1 MKCIV
6 NVGTV
11 FAALG
16 LCLACGSAED
26 VTTTEPGAA
35 LEQATP
41 GNATPADSAGADSLA
56 PQVGLL
62 HEFDAEGVHFRFL
75 DSEGDL
81 LIAFH
86 RPQLTP
92 LPAVRGQQGEQLTL
106 LEIYLALQPEGVPDQ
121 RLLDD
126 HIAQSAYLGRPDAS
140 MHAAFIEPPSVEKN
154 LQDDCI
160 GIAAGFTGGTFVSPF
175 YTKGDLLSFQNDSC
189 TSARSSNGELG
200 YMMHEACNINPSA
213 VNQTVEFAKKTGS
226 FGSFIFQYST
236 VLGPGSSS
244 GIIQNTGN
252 RTTRFDLRAKVTTAP
267 TFNTRLAC
275 GTFAEAR

>member
-16 LCLACGSAED
+16 VCMACGSAED
-26 VTTTEPGAA
+26 VTTTEPGTA
-35 LEQATP
+35 LEAAAP
-41 GNATPADSAGADSLA
+41 ERAAVDSASTDSLA

-81 LIAFH
+81 LIAFS
-86 RPQLTP
+86 RPHLTP
-92 LPAVRGQQGEQLTL
+92 LPAVRGQAGEQLTM
-106 LEIYLALQPEGVPDQ
+106 LELYLALQPQGVPDQ

-140 MHAAFIEPPSVEKN
+140 VHSAFIEPPSVEKT

-175 YTKGDLLSFQNDSC
+175 YTKGDLLTFQNDAC
-189 TSARSSNGELG
+189 TSARTSNGELG
-200 YMMHEACNINPSA
+200 YMMHEACNIAPGA

-236 VLGPGSSS
+236 VLGPGDAS
-244 GIIQNTGN
+244 GVIQNTGN
-252 RTTRFDLRAKVTTAP
+252 RTTRFDLRAKVTTAAS
-267 TFNTRLAC
+267 FNTRLAC

>member
-6 NVGTV
+6 NVCTV

-26 VTTTEPGAA
+26 VTTTDPGTV
-35 LEQATP
+35 LEQAKP
-41 GNATPADSAGADSLA
+41 DDSAPAERLA

-81 LIAFH
+81 LIAFT
-86 RPQLTP
+86 RPHLTP
-92 LPAVRGQQGEQLTL
+92 LPAVRGQEGEPLTL
-106 LEIYLALQPEGVPDQ
+106 LEIYLALQPEGIPDQ

-126 HIAQSAYLGRPDAS
+126 HIAQSTYLGRPDAS
-140 MHAAFIEPPSVEKN
+140 VHTAFIEPASVEKN

-160 GIAAGFTGGTFVSPF
+160 AIAAGFTGGTFVSPF
-175 YTKGDLLSFQNDSC
+175 YTKGDLLSFQNDVC
-189 TSARSSNGELG
+189 TSARTSSGELG
-200 YMMHEACNINPSA
+200 YMMHEACNIAPAA
-213 VNQTVEFAKKTGS
+213 VNQTVEFAKKTG

-236 VLGPGSSS
+236 VLGPGNSS

-252 RTTRFDLRAKVTTAP
+252 RTTRFDLRAKVTTAAS
-267 TFNTRLAC
+267 FNTRVAC